1 MYWIISFCYIFFVA
15 GKTWIEII
23 KCNTLPSISVLIEW
37 CFLSYLYVDTFTW
50 EKRELANHILTSTP
64 RNCITKKQMNLLLV
78 FGQRLRN
85 CITIFASS
93 NCNNKKSDNRM
104 AFKILPH
111 HTKAWALV
119 YAVHVCYLCGRR
131 ASTQQTTCCRRN
143 WRRKLLRAFI
153 YGRAN
158 VQAFRATHTHPYLH
172 TLAKYCGNHFVWVRE
187 FVAQW
192 TLKYV
197 CAIAR

>member
-1 MYWIISFCYIFFVA
+1 MVFSFLFVRGYVHLRKKRTGQSHTNKHTKKLHNEETNEFAFSFC
-15 GKTWIEII
+15 
-23 KCNTLPSISVLIEW
+23 
-37 CFLSYLYVDTFTW
+37 
-50 EKRELANHILTSTP
+50 
-64 RNCITKKQMNLLLV
+64 
-78 FGQRLRN
+78 GQRLRN

-111 HTKAWALV
+111 HTKSWTLV

-187 FVAQW
+187 IVAQW
-192 TLKYV
+192 TRKYV